1 MKIIGIDPGLTKTGW
16 GIIEVNKNNLLQF
29 IACGTIYSKAT
40 ETIDK
45 RLKHFYKELSLVIEL
60 YRPEFSAISSWR
72 LAITATIE
80 TLDRSL
86 QGATIPSAK
95 VQFADIMKRLPDE

>member
-60 YRPEFSAISSWR
+60 YRPEFSAIEEVFINVNPLSS
-72 LAITATIE
+72 LKLVKFDIE
-80 TLDRSL
+80 FTLS
-86 QGATIPSAK
+86 S
-95 VQFADIMKRLPDE
+95 